1 MTHTNVD
8 MRIGV
13 HTGNVLCGV
22 IGLRK
27 WQFDVWSDDVSLA
40 NRMESGGMPGR
51 VHITKATL
59 LELGGKFEVE
69 DGKGRERDEVLA
81 KLNIDTFLIIPPKQ
95 QDSSSKNGGLVG
107 EGSIKSRHGVP
118 NAGSKNNSSSNS
130 C

>member
-40 NRMESGGMPGR
+40 NRMESGGLP
-51 VHITKATL
+51 
-59 LELGGKFEVE
+59 
-69 DGKGRERDEVLA
+69 
-81 KLNIDTFLIIPPKQ
+81 
-95 QDSSSKNGGLVG
+95 GLVYAKPQIVRDQL
-107 EGSIKSRHGVP
+107 SHI
-118 NAGSKNNSSSNS
+118 SNIAVKIFS
-130 C
+130 LFTVIRN